1 VADATNAPV
10 QPTESG
16 APDPGRRSSSGFL
29 ATTTGKIVV
38 GVVALVVLV
47 VIAGAIVFMLASGG
61 VAGLL
66 KSGGVTVKSTTV
78 TASVATTS
86 AAGTAPI
93 LEPSQKPLT
102 SSFTFRNVF
111 APSIKPPVAPSAETS
126 GSSSSGSTNSPDTLY
141 LVDIVSTDGVMQGV
155 FVWNGV
161 TYTEG
166 AGGTIDSSP
175 WKVLEVNSDSVVMLF
190 GDTQVT
196 LTVGQGV
203 SK

>member
-10 QPTESG
+10 QPPESG
-16 APDPGRRSSSGFL
+16 APAPGAKSSSGFL

-38 GVVALVVLV
+38 GVVALLVLLA
-47 VIAGAIVFMLASGG
+47 IAGAIVVMFASGG

-66 KSGGVTVKSTTV
+66 NSGTVTVKSTTV
-78 TASVATTS
+78 TASVTTTS
-86 AAGTAPI
+86 AAGTAPV

-111 APSIKPPVAPSAETS
+111 APSIKAPVAPSAETS
-126 GSSSSGSTNSPDTLY
+126 SSTSGSTNSPDTLY
-141 LVDIVSTDGVMQGV
+141 LIDIVSADGVMKGV

-175 WKVLEVNSDSVVMLF
+175 WKVLEVNSDSVVMLY

>member
-10 QPTESG
+10 QPPESG
-16 APDPGRRSSSGFL
+16 APAPGAKSSSGFL

-38 GVVALVVLV
+38 GVVALLVLLA
-47 VIAGAIVFMLASGG
+47 IAGAIVVMFASGG

-66 KSGGVTVKSTTV
+66 NSGTVTVKSKTV
-78 TASVATTS
+78 TASVTTTS
-86 AAGTAPI
+86 AAGTAPV

-111 APSIKPPVAPSAETS
+111 APSIKAPVAPSAETS
-126 GSSSSGSTNSPDTLY
+126 SSTSGSTNSPDTLY
-141 LVDIVSTDGVMQGV
+141 LIDIVSADGVMKGV

-175 WKVLEVNSDSVVMLF
+175 WKVLEVNSDSVVMLY

>member
-1 VADATNAPV
+1 MADATNAPV
-10 QPTESG
+10 QPPESG
-16 APDPGRRSSSGFL
+16 APAPGAKSSSGFL

-38 GVVALVVLV
+38 GVVALLVLLA
-47 VIAGAIVFMLASGG
+47 IAGAIVVMLASGG
-61 VAGLL
+61 VDALLNSGSATAG
-66 KSGGVTVKSTTV
+66 SSTV
-78 TASVATTS
+78 TASTVTT
-86 AAGTAPI
+86 APVGTAPVV
-93 LEPSQKPLT
+93 EPSEKPLT

-111 APSIKPPVAPSAETS
+111 APSIKAPVASTEETS
-126 GSSSSGSTNSPDTLY
+126 STTSGSTNSPDTLY
-141 LVDIVSTDGVMQGV
+141 LIDIVSTDGVMQGV

-166 AGGTIDSSP
+166 EGGTIDSSP
-175 WKVLEVNSDSVVMLF
+175 WKVLEVNSDSVVMLY